1 MKINLVF
8 LIVFLFSTE
17 LFGINNYSE
26 IDKRSISV
34 PDSLRTVDQIS
45 TYLTKDL
52 KSEEEK
58 VRAFYIWISHNIKY
72 DLDKK
77 NSGKKYISKTAQ
89 IDDVL
94 EKRQG
99 ICSHYSALF
108 NVFCQKSGIKSYVIK
123 GYGRKGT
130 GEISDLAHSWNAVQ
144 IDTNYYFIDVTWAS
158 GYVQNNIYVNQFRD
172 EYFLIEPKIF
182 IKTHLPFD
190 PVWQFSDNPINI
202 LEFNNQN
209 YLKLSIKGN
218 YNFRALISEIENQN
232 SLIYFEQLNKRLLS
246 LEEFNDLILTEIMDN
261 AFQITFEKCRIAVD
275 SLNFAT
281 DNFNLYIKQKNF
293 RFRIPHIED
302 SELREL
308 ISSVERPLY
317 KADVILQNVFTFNPD
332 LNIQISRFKKNI
344 QEFESKMKIEKDF
357 IDKYINTKKSFRFLL
372 FIELKTA
379 NSQ

>member
-8 LIVFLFSTE
+8 LIVFLFGTE
-17 LFGINNYSE
+17 LFGINDYSE
-26 IDKRSISV
+26 IDKKSISI

-52 KSEEEK
+52 NSEEEK

-72 DLDKK
+72 DLDTK
-77 NSGKKYISKTAQ
+77 NSGKKYISIAAQ

-99 ICSHYSALF
+99 LCQHFSALF
-108 NVFCQKSGIKSYVIK
+108 HAFCQKSGIKSYVIK
-123 GYGRKGT
+123 GYGRKGS
-130 GEISDLAHSWNAVQ
+130 GEISDITHSWNAVL
-144 IDTNYYFIDVTWAS
+144 IDTNYYCIDVTWAS
-158 GYVQNNIYVNQFRD
+158 GYVQNNIYVNQFQD

-202 LEFNNQN
+202 LEFNNEN

-232 SLIYFEQLNKRLLS
+232 SLTYFEQLNKRLLS

-281 DNFNLYIKQKNF
+281 DNFNLYIKQKNA
-293 RFRIPHIED
+293 RFRIPYIED

-332 LNIQISRFKKNI
+332 LNIQISRFKKNM